1 MKEGWKRHKLNEL
14 ADMRLGKML
23 DQNKNKG
30 EFYDYLAN
38 VNVQWGEIILDNL
51 KQMKFESSEF
61 DRYGLNVGDIVM
73 CEGGEPGRCSIWKG
87 QRKVM
92 MIQKALH
99 RIRAKSEVNSYFLY
113 YYLFY
118 RGKSGYFEGYFT
130 GSTIKHFTG
139 ESLAKVEIDIPP
151 IQTQRK
157 IASILSGYDDL
168 IENNLKRIKILEEMA
183 QQTYEEWFVRM
194 RFPGYESAVM
204 NEETGLPEGWEKV
217 SLDTIIKFKVDNRGR
232 NPKYYCED
240 GIPVLDNHLITNS
253 SYVNLNNAKRFLDAD
268 LFDNFL
274 RKYLEPND
282 VLITLVGTVGSIALA
297 PKEKCAII
305 QNTIGL
311 RCNNLCT
318 PYYLF
323 LFLKINRQTILNKNR
338 GSAQPSVKVGDL
350 LSTKI
355 NLPELTILDEFE
367 RICKAMFYQINNLG
381 NQNQRLREA
390 RDLLLPRLMM
400 GVIEL

>member
-194 RFPGYESAVM
+194 RFPGYDSAVM

-217 SLDTIIKFKVDNRGR
+217 KLGEYLNFKKGKKVEEICGSKEIGTEKVLLLDSLESGKFNFTKIGKHELVKRGDILMLM
-232 NPKYYCED
+232 D
-240 GIPVLDNHLITNS
+240 GARS
-253 SYVNLNNAKRFLDAD
+253 SYVFQADNGIIGSTLAKVDLKKIPSSFMFYYFQNNLEWLQINNTGAAIPHANPKFIKSI
-268 LFDNFL
+268 NFKL
-274 RKYLEPND
+274 
-282 VLITLVGTVGSIALA
+282 
-297 PKEKCAII
+297 PKEKILMLWEDFANPII
-305 QNTIGL
+305 DNIW
-311 RCNNLCT
+311 NL
-318 PYYLF
+318 
-323 LFLKINRQTILNKNR
+323 K
-338 GSAQPSVKVGDL
+338 D
-350 LSTKI
+350 
-355 NLPELTILDEFE
+355 
-367 RICKAMFYQINNLG
+367 
-381 NQNQRLREA
+381 QNQRLREA

-400 GVIEL
+400 GIVEV

>member
-204 NEETGLPEGWEKV
+204 NEETGLPEGWVKV